1 MICGCCLSDIVELNP
16 LGIKGYSRCRK
27 CSILFSTNRSTDELS
42 EAIVH
47 HYQHH
52 DPYKEVAV
60 SKKSFFNSAIDY
72 LTSHT
77 TTNEKR
83 ILDVG
88 CGAGYFLNHASK
100 AGWKPYGVEVVEDA
114 ANVCCKKFKKENIFK
129 KKLIEIGLAE
139 SFFDAITLW
148 DVLPIV
154 DNPYDELKECYRL
167 LKNGG
172 IIGIRTRNAAFQ
184 TMAYRLYNPIKRIAL
199 QFGVKEPYAFNKYC
213 FSGKSLYALLS
224 RLGYINIKIGNSPL
238 TSGDP
243 YNHMRF
249 NFPVKLAKNCIDI
262 CSKAVF
268 YVTRGRWLIA
278 PSILIWAQKP

>member
-1 MICGCCLSDIVELNP
+1 L
-16 LGIKGYSRCRK
+16 
-27 CSILFSTNRSTDELS
+27 STNGFAEELS
-42 EAIVH
+42 EVIVH
-47 HYQHH
+47 HYHHH

-60 SKKSFFNSAIDY
+60 SKKAFFNSAINY
-72 LTSHT
+72 LTSRT
-77 TTNEKR
+77 ATNEKK
-83 ILDVG
+83 ILDIG
-88 CGAGYFLNHASK
+88 CGFGYFLDHASK

-114 ANVCCKKFKKENIFK
+114 ANVCRKKFKNENIFQM
-129 KKLIEIGLAE
+129 KLIEIGLAE
-139 SFFDAITLW
+139 KLFDAVTLW

-167 LKNGG
+167 LKSGG

-184 TMAYRLYNPIKRIAL
+184 TMAYRLFNPIKKFAM
-199 QFGVKEPYAFNKYC
+199 QYGVNEPYVFNNYC
-213 FSGKSLYALLS
+213 FSGKSLYTLLS

-249 NFPVKLAKNCIDI
+249 NYPVKLAKNCIDI
-262 CSKAVF
+262 CSKLAF
-268 YVTRGRWLIA
+268 FITRGRLWIA